1 MALAQMY
8 GKGGAEAAVVTLLCR
23 LVCEVEALP
32 EALAGPETPDAVRHS
47 YRQAYERTALL
58 SHNSAGS
65 PGGIKNVLDSFF
77 PGSGHALAFAE
88 PGGEQD
94 EPYAAE
100 LAMLGRLGAT
110 EDEKRRFRDELETA
124 SKLT

>member
-1 MALAQMY
+1 MY
-8 GKGGAEAAVVTLLCR
+8 GEGGGDAAVVTLLCR
-23 LVCEVEALP
+23 LVCEVEALR
-32 EALAGPETPDAVRHS
+32 EALAGREAPEAVRHS

-58 SHNSAGS
+58 SHNSAGLS
-65 PGGIKNVLDSFF
+65 GGIEKVLESFLPGGSA
-77 PGSGHALAFAE
+77 ALFAE
-88 PGGEQD
+88 PVAEDD

-110 EDEKRRFRDELETA
+110 EEEQRRLRDGMETA